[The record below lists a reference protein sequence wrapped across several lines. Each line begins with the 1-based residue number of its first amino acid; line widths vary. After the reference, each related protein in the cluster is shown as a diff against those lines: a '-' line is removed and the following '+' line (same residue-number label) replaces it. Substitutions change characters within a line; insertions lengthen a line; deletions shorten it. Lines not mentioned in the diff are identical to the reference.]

1 MYLRDI
7 TFGQIKFL
15 HVNKLTLS
23 HYKTMEVL
31 LSGEEVPVD
40 KYYRDLEKLGI
51 IFEGSVTEHGK
62 KLVHDFIVA
71 EDIDVSGKVK
81 KVKRANEDFER
92 WWAAFPSNP
101 SHGDYLSTRSMRT
114 KKDNCQT
121 LFEDV
126 IAEGKY
132 TTDDL
137 IRVLKLEVDLRI
149 KESKRRNAN
158 QLEFM
163 KGTQAYLNQRE
174 FETYFAYEQKLKQ
187 KATSKPK
194 IMGVI

>member
-23 HYKTMEVL
+23 HYKTIEML
-31 LSGEEVPVD
+31 LSGEEVPQD

-62 KLVHDFIVA
+62 KLAHDFIIA
-71 EDIDVSGKVK
+71 EDIDVAAKVK
-81 KVKRANEDFER
+81 KVKRVNEDFER
-92 WWAAFPSNP
+92 WWSTYPSNP
-101 SHGDYLSTRSMRT
+101 SHGIYLSTRSMRT

-121 LFEDV
+121 LFEE
-126 IAEGKY
+126 ILAEGKY

-149 KESKRRNAN
+149 RESKNRNAN

-163 KGTQAYLNQRE
+163 KGTQSYLNQRE
-174 FETYFAYEQKLKQ
+174 FENYFAYEEKLKQ
-187 KATSKPK
+187 KASSKPRVVGA
-194 IMGVI
+194 I